1 MQANGVG
8 SSLYFKDFATFTAK
22 MLSRFEHQESKGYGG
37 AAIKAAQAAG
47 QKLALLEDKNMQ
59 TKLRM
64 AVVIFAA
71 SLLSASLISAASLT
85 KATSVKPKGHIVGI
99 ASWYGLQHQGL
110 KMANGK
116 RFDRRKLTAASWYV
130 PLGTALRVVN
140 LENGRSVTVTV
151 TDRGPNLRLHR
162 IVDLSEAAA
171 RELGYV
177 EKGLARVYV
186 SPVESYAPQHAELR
200 RPLVEPDAALVATV
214 AEPPALLP
222 AP

>member
-1 MQANGVG
+1 
-8 SSLYFKDFATFTAK
+8 
-22 MLSRFEHQESKGYGG
+22 
-37 AAIKAAQAAG
+37 
-47 QKLALLEDKNMQ
+47 MQ

-64 AVVIFAA
+64 AVAIFAA
-71 SLLSASLISAASLT
+71 SLLSASLISAASLS
-85 KATSVKPKGHIVGI
+85 KAPSVKPKGHIVGI

-130 PLGTALRVVN
+130 PLGTVLRVVD

-162 IVDLSEAAA
+162 VVDLSEAAA
-171 RELGYV
+171 RQLGYV

-186 SPVESYAPQHAELR
+186 SPVESYAPQHAEIR
-200 RPLVEPDAALVATV
+200 RTVVAPDDSLVASYT
-214 AEPPALLP
+214 APALLSESLP
-222 AP
+222 VQ